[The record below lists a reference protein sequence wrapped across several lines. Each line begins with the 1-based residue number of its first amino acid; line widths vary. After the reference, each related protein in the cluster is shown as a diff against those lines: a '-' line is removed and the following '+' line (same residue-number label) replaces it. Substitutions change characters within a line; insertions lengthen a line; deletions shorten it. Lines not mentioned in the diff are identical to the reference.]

1 MLYLDNAATTKPNP
15 SVLKTIVESFQDYY
29 NPSSLYSSARY
40 IKEKIEKA
48 REYVAQSIN
57 AEPNEIYFT
66 SSGSE
71 ANTWAI
77 RGFFDKQ
84 IQTEKTVYCFYS
96 KTEHILHGYQEREKS
111 MVKIIFLFQMKNL
124 II

>member
-1 MLYLDNAATTKPNP
+1 MKNKGDIQMLYLDNAATTKPNLP
-15 SVLKTIVESFQDYY
+15 VLNAIIKSFQDYY
-29 NPSSLYSSARY
+29 NPSSLYSSAKCV
-40 IKEKIEKA
+40 KEKIEKA

-71 ANTWAI
+71 ANTWAL

-84 IQTEKTVYCFYS
+84 IQTEETVD
-96 KTEHILHGYQEREKS
+96 RKS
-111 MVKIIFLFQMKNL
+111 VV
-124 II
+124 